1 MKKLK
6 WVPTPPM
13 AVALVALFVA
23 LSGAGYAAV
32 VLPKNSVG
40 SVQIRDGPVKRAD
53 LAGNV
58 VNSGKVADRSLL
70 ALDFALGQLPA
81 GPPGSVGPTGP
92 AGPKAIRVLPHSPV
106 RAVRAASR

>member
-23 LSGAGYAAV
+23 LSEAGYAAV

-40 SVQIRDGPVKRAD
+40 SVQIRDGQVKRAD
-53 LAGNV
+53 LAGSV

-70 ALDFALGQLPA
+70 ALEFALGQLPA
-81 GPPGSVGPTGP
+81 GRLGQSGRRGRR
-92 AGPKAIRVLPHSPV
+92 GQRAIRVLPPLPA
-106 RAVRAASR
+106 RAVLAGSR